1 MMIANASRFLLVGV
15 IACLVAACGLQKAP
29 HSGGQAGAAGQH
41 GSGSGPAAG
50 TSRTASP
57 PARSGS
63 PKPVATA
70 CTIAD
75 ITVRLDTGS
84 AGVAAGTS
92 YLPLDFTNGGSSSCQ
107 LAGFPEVTIAASE
120 RGRQIGAAAT
130 LDRSASAETLTLA
143 AGQTAHIWLRLVDVT
158 NLPTAK
164 CRPVQAAGL
173 RVGLPGQS
181 QLTFVPHPLM
191 ACGRMVAGTDVLT
204 VEPFRAGIARPG
216 TAQ

>member
-29 HSGGQAGAAGQH
+29 HSGGHADGAGQH
-41 GSGSGPAAG
+41 GSGGGHAGGSG
-50 TSRTASP
+50 RHASP
-57 PARSGS
+57 PARTGS
-63 PKPVATA
+63 PKPVAAA

-92 YLPLDFTNGGSSSCQ
+92 YLPLDFTNDGSSSCL
-107 LAGFPEVTIAASE
+107 LAGFPEVTFADSE
-120 RGRQIGAAAT
+120 SGRQIGAAAT
-130 LDRSASAETLTLA
+130 LDRSASAQTLTLA
-143 AGQTAHIWLRLVDVT
+143 AGQTAHIWLRLVDVA

-181 QLTFVPHPLM
+181 RLTFVAHPLM
-191 ACGRMVAGTDVLT
+191 ACGRTVAGTDVLT
-204 VEPFRAGIARPG
+204 VEPFRAGIAKPG